1 MSRPTTRTEKLD
13 METISLIK
21 GLCAEFGI
29 LRSTYYEHSELNAPG
44 EGQISY
50 MGLLA
55 AMNGGT
61 VTPRQEA
68 RVARSL
74 GQVRQ
79 ALRKAGRLPVVKA
92 LPAQLKS
99 VLAEYENDPDV
110 FAPGELTTIRRILK
124 LATSRLLKNK

>member
-13 METISLIK
+13 METVSLIK

-61 VTPRQEA
+61 VSPRQEA
-68 RVARSL
+68 RIARSIA
-74 GQVRQ
+74 QVRQ
-79 ALRKAGRLPVVKA
+79 ALRKAGRLPIAKEM
-92 LPAQLKS
+92 PAQLKAALAAYEEDPS
-99 VLAEYENDPDV
+99 V
-110 FAPGELTTIRRILK
+110 FGPGELTTIRRVLN
-124 LATSRLLKNK
+124 LAAARLPKK

>member
-1 MSRPTTRTEKLD
+1 

-44 EGQISY
+44 EGQLSY

-61 VTPRQEA
+61 VSPRQEA
-68 RVARSL
+68 RIARSVA
-74 GQVRQ
+74 QVRQ
-79 ALRKAGRLPVVKA
+79 SLRRAGHAPVSKETVT
-92 LPAQLKS
+92 QLKA
-99 VLAEYENDPDV
+99 VLAEYEDNPDV
-110 FAPGELTTIRRILK
+110 FAPGELTTIRRILAR
-124 LATSRLLKNK
+124 ATSRLPKK